1 MNKFNKYWLLD
12 DTNIVSSKPLLFNFT
27 YTQELLPILNVKKE
41 PYAKII
47 IIYPFH
53 RVENEYYYE
62 DLLTPEYIDILNK
75 NNMIGENG
83 GIYCGVP
90 IGHIKK
96 NNIKF
101 FGLQQHSI
109 EYLLEKSRHK
119 YKLKNMNVTII

>member
-12 DTNIVSSKPLLFNFT
+12 DTNIVSSKPQLFNFT

-47 IIYPFH
+47 IMFSFH
-53 RVENEYYYE
+53 RTENEYYYE

-83 GIYCGVP
+83 RIHMGVP
-90 IGHIKK
+90 IGHIK
-96 NNIKF
+96 NNKLKF

-119 YKLKNMNVTII
+119 YELKNMNVTII